1 MKLLEDRIVRDG
13 VVIGNNILKVDSF
26 LNHQLDIN
34 LFNEMGKE
42 FKNLFKDYGITKI
55 LTIETSGIAIAAIAA
70 MHFQVPVLFAKKHAG
85 INMDEDVYQTK
96 VFSYTKNLQYD
107 IKVSKRLINSED
119 CVLII
124 DDFLASGAAMSGL
137 INIVGQ
143 SGAKVAGIGI
153 AIEKSFEPGR
163 KVIEDMGI
171 RVEALA
177 IVDSMQNGNVV
188 FKKFK

>member
-1 MKLLEDRIVRDG
+1 MKLLEDRIIRDG
-13 VVIGNNILKVDSF
+13 EVIGNNILKVDSF

-42 FKNLFKDYGITKI
+42 FKNLFKDSGITKI
-55 LTIETSGIAIAAIAA
+55 LTIETSGIAIAALVAL
-70 MHFQVPVLFAKKHAG
+70 HFQVPVLFAKKHAG
-85 INMDEDVYQTK
+85 SNMDSDVYQTK
-96 VFSYTKNLQYD
+96 VFSYTKNLEYD
-107 IKVSKRLINSED
+107 IKVSKKLIHSDD

-137 INIVGQ
+137 INLVNQ
-143 SGAKVAGIGI
+143 SGAKVAGVGI

-163 KVIEDMGI
+163 KVIEELGI

-177 IVDSMQNGNVV
+177 VIDYMKAGNVV
-188 FKKFK
+188 FKNGI

>member
-1 MKLLEDRIVRDG
+1 MKLLEDRIVKDG

-42 FKNLFKDYGITKI
+42 FKNLFINSSVTKI
-55 LTIETSGIAIAAIAA
+55 LTIETSGIAIAALAA
-70 MHFQVPVLFAKKHAG
+70 LHFQVPVLFAKKHAG
-85 INMDEDVYQTK
+85 LNMDEDVYQTK
-96 VFSYTKNLQYD
+96 VFSYTKNLEYD

-143 SGAKVAGIGI
+143 SRAKVAGVGI

-177 IVDSMQNGNVV
+177 IVDSMQDGSVV

>member
-42 FKNLFKDYGITKI
+42 FKNLFINSSVTKI
-55 LTIETSGIAIAAIAA
+55 LTIETSGIAIAALAA
-70 MHFQVPVLFAKKHAG
+70 LHFQVPVLFAKKHAG
-85 INMDEDVYQTK
+85 SNMDEDVYQTK
-96 VFSYTKNLQYD
+96 VFSYTKNLEYD
-107 IKVSKRLINSED
+107 IKVSKKLINSKD

-143 SGAKVAGIGI
+143 SGAKVAGVGI

-171 RVEALA
+171 QVEALA
-177 IVDSMQNGNVV
+177 IVDSMQDGSVV